1 MTTVP
6 AQSAPAT
13 AGTPGGAEAPAAAP
27 ARAPFTELV
36 NLASRALGAGVVAT
50 NEDTFADAENL
61 LVAAPAEFRPH
72 TFGHKG
78 QIMDGWE
85 SRRRRGV
92 SAGQPHPTDEDHDWA
107 VVRLG
112 AAGVVRGLVVDT
124 AHFTGNYPESASVEA
139 ASIPGHPS
147 PAELADAEWTE
158 LLPRTPLR
166 GDTAHEFPVDSA
178 ARYTHVRLNIFPDG
192 GVARLRVHGEVLP
205 DPRDL
210 DGLTFDL
217 AAQEHGGVAEAAS
230 DRFYSSPHNLN
241 APGRASVMGE
251 GWETRRRRD
260 KANDW
265 VRIALAGGG
274 EALAVEV
281 DTTHFVANA
290 PGWADL
296 AGYDASAGG
305 DPATD
310 ADGWF
315 PLLPRTRL
323 QPDTRHRL
331 RLAPGRP
338 VTHVR
343 IDVHPDGG
351 LARLRITGR
360 LTEAGRAALALR
372 WFDAVP
378 AAEAGAAL
386 TEAGLTAA
394 EAAELTAARPLG
406 GPVAARAAVAGLS
419 PSDGPDGEHSSRRRS
434 AAWRLLG
441 I

>member
-1 MTTVP
+1 MSTDR
-6 AQSAPAT
+6 
-13 AGTPGGAEAPAAAP
+13 TPS
-27 ARAPFTELV
+27 APFTELV
-36 NLASRALGAGVVAT
+36 NLASRLLGAGVVAT

-61 LVAAPAEFRPH
+61 LVAKPAEFRAH

-85 SRRRRGV
+85 SKRRRGV
-92 SAGQPHPTDEDHDWA
+92 SAEQPHPTDEDHDWT

-112 AAGVVRGLVVDT
+112 VGGVIRGVIVDT
-124 AHFTGNYPESASVEA
+124 AHFTGNYPESASVQA

-147 PAELADAEWTE
+147 VAELDAAEWTD
-158 LLPRTPLR
+158 LVPRTALR
-166 GDTAHEFPVDSA
+166 GDTAHEFEVTDGT
-178 ARYTHVRLNIFPDG
+178 RWTHVRLNIWPDG

-205 DPRDL
+205 DPREL

-217 AAQEHGGVAEAAS
+217 AAQEYGGVAEAAS
-230 DRFYSSPHNLN
+230 DRYFSSPHNLN

-274 EALAVEV
+274 EVLAAEV

-296 AGYDASAGG
+296 VGYDASTGG
-305 DPATD
+305 DPSTD
-310 ADGWF
+310 TDGWF
-315 PLLPRTRL
+315 PILPRTRL

-331 RLAPGRP
+331 RLDAGRP

-343 IDVHPDGG
+343 INVYPDGG
-351 LARLRITGR
+351 LARLRLTGK
-360 LTEAGRAALALR
+360 LTGAGRAALALR
-372 WFDAVP
+372 WFNALP
-378 AAEAGAAL
+378 ADEARAAL
-386 TEAGLTAA
+386 VEAGLEA
-394 EAAELTAARPLG
+394 EEASALTAARPLAD
-406 GPVAARAAVAGLS
+406 AAATTAAVSALQ
-419 PSDGPDGEHSSRRRS
+419 PADGPDGEQSSRRRS
-434 AAWRLLG
+434 AIWRLLG
-441 I
+441 V

>member
-1 MTTVP
+1 MSTSQTP
-6 AQSAPAT
+6 A
-13 AGTPGGAEAPAAAP
+13 
-27 ARAPFTELV
+27 APFTELV
-36 NLASRALGAGVVAT
+36 DLASRLLGAGVVAT

-61 LVAAPAEFRPH
+61 LVAKPAEFRAH

-85 SRRRRGV
+85 SKRRRGV
-92 SAGQPHPTDEDHDWA
+92 SAEQPHPTDEDHDWA
-107 VVRLG
+107 IVRLG
-112 AAGVVRGLVVDT
+112 VAGRIHGVIVDT
-124 AHFTGNYPESASVEA
+124 AHFTGNYPETASVQA
-139 ASIPGHPS
+139 AAVAGIPS
-147 PAELADAEWTE
+147 VEELDAAEWTD
-158 LLPRTPLR
+158 LVPRTALR
-166 GDTAHEFPVDSA
+166 GDTAHEFAVTDPT
-178 ARYTHVRLNIFPDG
+178 RYTHVRLNIWPDG

-217 AAQEHGGVAEAAS
+217 AAQEFGGVAEAAS
-230 DRFYSSPHNLN
+230 DRYFSSPHNLN
-241 APGRASVMGE
+241 SPGRASVMGE

-265 VRIALAGGG
+265 VQIALAGGG
-274 EALAVEV
+274 EVLAAEV

-296 AGYDASAGG
+296 VGYDATSGG

-315 PLLPRTRL
+315 EILPRTRL

-331 RLAPGRP
+331 RLTVGRP

-343 IDVHPDGG
+343 INVYPDGG
-351 LARLRITGR
+351 LARLRLTGR

-372 WFDAVP
+372 WFNALP
-378 AAEAGAAL
+378 AAEAVQAL

-394 EAAELTAARPLG
+394 ESATLAAARPY
-406 GPVAARAAVAGLS
+406 AAPAAVTSAVTALQ
-419 PSDGPDGEHSSRRRS
+419 PADGPDGTETSRR
-434 AAWRLLG
+434 AAASWRLLG

>member
-6 AQSAPAT
+6 
-13 AGTPGGAEAPAAAP
+13 TPN
-27 ARAPFTELV
+27 APFTELV
-36 NLASRALGAGVVAT
+36 DLASRRLGAGVVAT

-61 LVAAPAEFRPH
+61 LVAEAAVFRPH

-85 SRRRRGV
+85 SRRRRGTG
-92 SAGQPHPTDEDHDWA
+92 AEQPHPTDEDHDWA

-112 AAGVVRGLVVDT
+112 AAGVIRGLVVDT
-124 AHFTGNYPESASVEA
+124 AHFTGNYPESTSVEA

-147 PAELADAEWTE
+147 PAEVEAAAWVEI
-158 LLPRTPLR
+158 LPRTPLR
-166 GDTAHEFPVDSA
+166 GDTAHAFEVSSA
-178 ARYTHVRLNIFPDG
+178 TRFTHVRLNIFPDG

-205 DPRDL
+205 DPREL

-230 DRFYSSPHNLN
+230 DRYFSSPHNLN

-274 EALAVEV
+274 EVLAAEV

-296 AGYDASAGG
+296 VGYDASAGG
-305 DPATD
+305 DPA
-310 ADGWF
+310 ADQGGWF
-315 PLLPRTRL
+315 ALLPRTRL
-323 QPDTRHRL
+323 QPDTRHRF
-331 RLAPGRP
+331 RLNPARP

-343 IDVHPDGG
+343 INVYPDGG
-351 LARLRITGR
+351 LARLRLTGR
-360 LTEAGRAALALR
+360 PTEAGRAGLALR

-378 AAEAGAAL
+378 VAEAAAAL
-386 TEAGLTAA
+386 VEAGLTAG
-394 EAAELTAARPLG
+394 EAAELAAARPLVDADAARTA
-406 GPVAARAAVAGLS
+406 VAALS
-419 PSDGPDGEHSSRRRS
+419 PADGPDGEHSSRRRS
-434 AAWRLLG
+434 AARRLLG